1 MPAQETTPA
10 YFKAFTILFF
20 ALLLGQLLFA
30 LIAFVLVFTG
40 SFSGVDKDTEKILVY
55 MVPLLQISL
64 LIAAHTIFKKRIES
78 IKAGYSLP
86 EKLAAYRA
94 LYILR
99 FALIEGATLFAI
111 IAYIITGLALIWVF
125 IAIGI
130 FSFLILKPSK
140 EKLIKELKLGT
151 DEMEQI

>member
-10 YFKAFTILFF
+10 YLKAFTILFF

-40 SFSGVDKDTEKILVY
+40 SFSGTDKETEKVFVY

-64 LIAAHTIFKKRIES
+64 FIAAHTIFKKRIEPT
-78 IKAGYSLP
+78 KAGNNLP

-111 IAYIITGLALIWVF
+111 IAYLVTGVALIGVF

-130 FSFLILKPSK
+130 LSFLTLKPSK
-140 EKLIKELKLGT
+140 EKLVKELELGT